1 MSKKDAKKLGGT
13 KALWLVTAGLGLLFL
28 AVWAA
33 DSGGQVIPRQT
44 PQPAAAEATPD
55 QSEQQRANL
64 NDLAISDAQG
74 RVDSR
79 ARVRVKSADIR
90 SFKGADLR
98 ETGPGDPSAQLGTV
112 IVLVATV
119 DGTPVSELT
128 YHAVAPD
135 RVVFVKQETP

>member
-1 MSKKDAKKLGGT
+1 MKAGGA

-33 DSGGQVIPRQT
+33 DGGDQVIPRQT
-44 PQPAAAEATPD
+44 PQPAAEATPD
-55 QSEQQRANL
+55 QSGQQRARL
-64 NDLAISDAQG
+64 NDLAIGDARG

-79 ARVRVKSADIR
+79 ARIEVDSVTVQ

-98 ETGPGDPSAQLGTV
+98 KASPGDPEAQLGTV
-112 IVLVATV
+112 IVLVAAV
-119 DGTPVSELT
+119 DGRPVSELT

-135 RVVFVKQETP
+135 RVVFVDQQAP